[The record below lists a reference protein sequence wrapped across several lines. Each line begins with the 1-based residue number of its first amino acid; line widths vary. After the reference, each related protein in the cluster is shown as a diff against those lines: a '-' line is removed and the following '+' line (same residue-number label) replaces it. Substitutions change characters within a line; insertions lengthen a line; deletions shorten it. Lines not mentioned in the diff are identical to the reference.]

1 LCEASF
7 SQRREGAKL
16 AKAFAENSAWLER
29 APDERLKMSEIED
42 SERESAFV
50 TLAHFAKSIEAEMAR
65 ELLANN
71 GINAI
76 LQGSYFGGLEPLLTP
91 GGFSEIQLLVPEEE
105 FERARQLYEAFFE
118 SERQA
123 LNEDEEIEDV

>member
-1 LCEASF
+1 
-7 SQRREGAKL
+7 
-16 AKAFAENSAWLER
+16 
-29 APDERLKMSEIED
+29 MSEVEG
-42 SERESAFV
+42 SEQAGAFV

-71 GINAI
+71 GVNAI
-76 LQGSYFGGLEPLLTP
+76 LQGGYFGGLEPLLTP

-118 SERQA
+118 SETQA
-123 LNEDEEIEDV
+123 LDEDEEVKDA

>member
-1 LCEASF
+1 M
-7 SQRREGAKL
+7 
-16 AKAFAENSAWLER
+16 
-29 APDERLKMSEIED
+29 KMSEVED
-42 SERESAFV
+42 REREGSFV
-50 TLAHFAKSIEAEMAR
+50 TLAHFAKSVEAGMAR

-71 GINAI
+71 GIDAI
-76 LQGSYFGGLEPLLTP
+76 LQGAYFGGLEPLLAP
-91 GGFSEIQLLVPEEE
+91 GGFSEIQLLVPEDE

>member
-1 LCEASF
+1 
-7 SQRREGAKL
+7 
-16 AKAFAENSAWLER
+16 
-29 APDERLKMSEIED
+29 MSEMED
-42 SERESAFV
+42 REREINFV

-71 GINAI
+71 GVDAV
-76 LQGSYFGGLEPLLTP
+76 LQGAFFGGLEPLLTP
-91 GGFSEIQLLVPEEE
+91 GGFSEIQLLVPEDD

-118 SERQA
+118 SDRQA

>member
-1 LCEASF
+1 M
-7 SQRREGAKL
+7 
-16 AKAFAENSAWLER
+16 
-29 APDERLKMSEIED
+29 KMSEIED
-42 SERESAFV
+42 LEQEINFV

-71 GINAI
+71 GIDAV
-76 LQGSYFGGLEPLLTP
+76 LQGSYFGGLQPLLTP
-91 GGFSEIQLLVPEEE
+91 GGFSEIQLLVPEDE

-118 SERQA
+118 SDRQA